1 MIAPTLLAMMQAVP
15 LAPIPTPVPETAPGA
30 RLPIDWSALPALPY
44 RKTPQPTAA
53 MAGYVL
59 SEIRRTGCPRPIAV
73 RGRAQLRVDVAVL
86 IGEDLLVRATIPR
99 AIGCPTVEQY
109 SAGLVVSYARG
120 NLLPHV
126 VADGGWYRASL
137 LFDWTE

>member
-1 MIAPTLLAMMQAVP
+1 MIALALLAMTQAVP
-15 LAPIPTPVPETAPGA
+15 LVPTPTPVPEAAPIA
-30 RLPIDWSALPALPY
+30 RSPIDWAALPALPY
-44 RKTPQPTAA
+44 RQTPQPTAA

-59 SEIRRTGCPRPIAV
+59 AEIRRTGCPYPIPGQ
-73 RGRAQLRVDVAVL
+73 RRAQLRVDVAVL
-86 IGEDLLVRATIPR
+86 IGENQLVRATTPR

-126 VADGGWYRASL
+126 VAEGGWYRATL
-137 LFDWTE
+137 LFDWVE